1 MSAANE
7 NHSIEA
13 RHLATMLAA
22 RAMLAALKH
31 AVKCVEYCRSKHKDA
46 QSGTGFPVELHW
58 QEIIKQAE
66 AAGIEAPAHVIAT
79 SSDLAKGDA
88 P

>member
-1 MSAANE
+1 MSPANE

-13 RHLATMLAA
+13 RHLATMLVA
-22 RAMLAALKH
+22 RAMLAALKVLH
-31 AVKCVEYCRSKHKDA
+31 NEVECYCDSAIVARGRCGRCMA
-46 QSGTGFPVELHW
+46 
-58 QEIIKQAE
+58 AE
-66 AAGIEAPAHVIAT
+66 AIAQAKTAGIEAPAHVIAA